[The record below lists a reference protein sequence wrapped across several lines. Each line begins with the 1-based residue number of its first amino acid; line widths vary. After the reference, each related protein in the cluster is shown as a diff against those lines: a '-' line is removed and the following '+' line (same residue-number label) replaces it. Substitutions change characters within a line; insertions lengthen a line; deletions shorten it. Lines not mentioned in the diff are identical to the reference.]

1 MIDDNSY
8 VIELSSKLRKC
19 GISAQISSEGG
30 KMKSKL
36 NYANRLGIP
45 FVIFVGEDEISSGNI
60 TLKNMESGAQGQFDI
75 EGAAKEILSF
85 INSKKEIKIIN
96 LK

>member
-1 MIDDNSY
+1 
-8 VIELSSKLRKC
+8 
-19 GISAQISSEGG
+19 
-30 KMKSKL
+30 
-36 NYANRLGIP
+36 
-45 FVIFVGEDEISSGNI
+45 
-60 TLKNMESGAQGQFDI
+60 MESGAQGQFDI